1 MTINSIQVFWQR
13 ARIPTRERQ
22 HCESKVEKMFEEWRH
37 LKKNEKRK
45 SKTQMEKEEAFSA
58 CFDDVFDVAHADAL
72 NMMTIQEDKDF
83 LLAQR
88 EKRHNG
94 RLR

>member
-1 MTINSIQVFWQR
+1 
-13 ARIPTRERQ
+13 
-22 HCESKVEKMFEEWRH
+22 
-37 LKKNEKRK
+37 
-45 SKTQMEKEEAFSA
+45 MEKEEAFSA